1 MSQNKPLAENYV
13 HVYEGI
19 RVAVHINY
27 IEGLITLIDENPK
40 NPSAVQGKQWIFRNR
55 SLDYM
60 GGWLEIMDA
69 MKSAVSEAADKLKAY
84 QEQEAAEKEALLI
97 KIIQE
102 TA

>member
-1 MSQNKPLAENYV
+1 MKQNKPLAENYI
-13 HVYEGI
+13 HIYEGV

-27 IEGLITLIDENPK
+27 PEGIITLIDENPK

-60 GGWLEIMDA
+60 GGWLQILDA

-84 QEQEAAEKEALLI
+84 QEQEDAEKEAFII
-97 KIIQE
+97 KVMTE
-102 TA
+102 

>member
-13 HVYEGI
+13 HIYEGV

-27 IEGLITLIDENPK
+27 AAGIISLIDENPS

-55 SLDYM
+55 SLDYT
-60 GGWLEIMDA
+60 GGWLQIMDA

-84 QEQEAAEKEALLI
+84 QEQEEAEKAALIAAVLTE
-97 KIIQE
+97 K
-102 TA
+102 

>member
-13 HVYEGI
+13 HVYQGVRI
-19 RVAVHINY
+19 AVHINY
-27 IEGLITLIDENPK
+27 IEGIITLIDENPK

-84 QEQEAAEKEALLI
+84 QDQEEAEKMALITDAL
-97 KIIQE
+97 KE
-102 TA
+102 RV